1 MKKLAI
7 IASAAF
13 ATFAFAG
20 GYSGGGDEPQITI
33 NGKSTQTVTATSS
46 TFKNK
51 AEEYAY
57 AVQNVSSN
65 GGNVTIDGTSIQ
77 STSAADNSMVHNH
90 AAGYAAY
97 AAQNLASNTG
107 NVDIGKG
114 ASSTQRVA
122 LRNSIVDN
130 YASAHS
136 KAVQNL
142 ATNNGCSACQP
153 EKFHGY

>member
-20 GYSGGGDEPQITI
+20 GYGGDEPQITI

-51 AEEYAY
+51 ADEYAY

-77 STSAADNSMVHNH
+77 STSATYGSQVYNH

-107 NVDIGKG
+107 NVNIGKG

-122 LRNSIVDN
+122 LRASIVDN